1 MKPRLNFKGV
11 KNEIEY
17 FKKNNINRN
26 IKLDLNS
33 FLSIYNKST
42 TLENEL
48 NKTKNEQTKQ
58 QTKEL
63 KLVIKELEKNL
74 KFAKD
79 ELFDLTSQIPNKSH
93 PKSPIN
99 NEPNE
104 ILSGGPTATPSTPL
118 RDHLNIANRL
128 NAIENASD
136 ISGNGFTILKDEL
149 AVLEHALI
157 QFSLNIAVENG
168 YKLITIPD
176 IVKLDIANR
185 CGFLPRDNSSNQTY
199 SITNSSDNPLC
210 LAGTAEIPLAGLHY
224 NQLLNQSSLP
234 LKYVACGHAFRAEAG
249 ARGRDTRGLYRLHQF
264 TKVELFSL
272 TDEKSSDSML
282 EEIINVQKQVVE
294 ALNLPYRILDMPTQE
309 LGASAYRKYDIEAW
323 MPGRGEWGEISSAS
337 NCIDYQSRRLLI
349 RYKDTQ
355 SGGNIFAHT
364 LNGTAAAIPRL
375 ILALIENGAES
386 DEDANIRLALP
397 KALQKYWIGK
407 EDRIRW
413 Q

>member
-1 MKPRLNFKGV
+1 MKPRLNFRGI

-17 FKKNNINRN
+17 FKRNNLNRN

-63 KLVIKELEKNL
+63 KFVIKELEKNL
-74 KFAKD
+74 KLAKD
-79 ELFDLTSQIPNKSH
+79 ELFDLSSQIPNKSH

-104 ILSGGPTATPSTPL
+104 VLNGGPIATPSTPL
-118 RDHLNIANRL
+118 RDHLDIANRL

-199 SITNSSDNPLC
+199 SITSSSDNPLC

-224 NQLLNQSSLP
+224 NQLLNQGSLP

-282 EEIINVQKQVVE
+282 EEIIDVQKQVVE
-294 ALNLPYRILDMPTQE
+294 ALHLPYRW
-309 LGASAYRKYDIEAW
+309 A
-323 MPGRGEWGEISSAS
+323 
-337 NCIDYQSRRLLI
+337 
-349 RYKDTQ
+349 
-355 SGGNIFAHT
+355 FFF
-364 LNGTAAAIPRL
+364 
-375 ILALIENGAES
+375 
-386 DEDANIRLALP
+386 
-397 KALQKYWIGK
+397 
-407 EDRIRW
+407 
-413 Q
+413 